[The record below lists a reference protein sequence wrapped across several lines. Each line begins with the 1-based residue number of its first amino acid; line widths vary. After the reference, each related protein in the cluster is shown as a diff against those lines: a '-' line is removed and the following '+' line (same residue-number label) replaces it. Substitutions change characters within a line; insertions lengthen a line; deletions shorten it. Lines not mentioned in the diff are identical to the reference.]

1 MATLDDKLLGEKL
14 HYYCSSSEDE
24 GDDEREPV
32 TKDPTPKFVTDEEAD
47 SLAGRGAGGVY
58 RDGGHNT
65 GPKGVIEDW
74 RRFKQLEKENRDEQ
88 DKEKLALAKKL
99 ALTARTD
106 KEDQE
111 AKAKEEKIDA
121 ELEELLD
128 DDFLQ
133 EFIEK
138 RMQQLVTANSSSKKF
153 GRVFSLADGGEFLS
167 CVDEEDKAVL
177 VVMLLYESAVAGCG
191 TAANCL
197 NTLAKERPE
206 TKFAKI
212 KASAA
217 GLSKHFKGSGVPA
230 LLIYKGGELMTNF
243 IRFTDSLGED
253 FYASDLENY
262 LIEHGVLRDKE
273 EMPAVIKNGIKTT
286 VNDDDSDSD

>member
-1 MATLDDKLLGEKL
+1 MIDL
-14 HYYCSSSEDE
+14 HS
-24 GDDEREPV
+24 R
-32 TKDPTPKFVTDEEAD
+32 
-47 SLAGRGAGGVY
+47 
-58 RDGGHNT
+58 
-65 GPKGVIEDW
+65 
-74 RRFKQLEKENRDEQ
+74 
-88 DKEKLALAKKL
+88 
-99 ALTARTD
+99 
-106 KEDQE
+106 EDQE

-217 GLSKHFKGSGVPA
+217 GSARTF
-230 LLIYKGGELMTNF
+230 
-243 IRFTDSLGED
+243 
-253 FYASDLENY
+253 
-262 LIEHGVLRDKE
+262 
-273 EMPAVIKNGIKTT
+273 
-286 VNDDDSDSD
+286 